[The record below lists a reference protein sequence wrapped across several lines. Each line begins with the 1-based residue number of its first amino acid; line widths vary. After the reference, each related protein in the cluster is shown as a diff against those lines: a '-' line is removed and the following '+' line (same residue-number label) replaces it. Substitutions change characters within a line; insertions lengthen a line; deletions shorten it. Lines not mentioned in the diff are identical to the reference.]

1 MINNI
6 QINDYKYVDE
16 VYLGQFDSRT
26 QDVEF
31 RMRKEIAQ
39 MSFSNYLNE
48 IANFHSIEV
57 MDNEVKKF
65 VHGLKKNSIILD
77 LGCGW
82 CWHWRNINRYRPDI
96 KIIAFDFIKENF
108 FHAKKILGK
117 EARKQIYFVN
127 DDMHNLNFKDNT
139 FDAIWSVQV
148 FQHIEQLTKVLR
160 ESNRVLKDN
169 GVIYNYHLNNSI
181 FVKLKNL
188 FFKKK
193 SIKKYYYLNRDIS
206 SVVNIF
212 KKIFKKDI
220 SKEYNE
226 ILFHPELNLY
236 LGKKNSIFS
245 IIDSKISNK
254 FFLSSLLSRQV
265 LIRSMK

>member
-108 FHAKKILGK
+108 FMPKK
-117 EARKQIYFVN
+117 F
-127 DDMHNLNFKDNT
+127 
-139 FDAIWSVQV
+139 
-148 FQHIEQLTKVLR
+148 
-160 ESNRVLKDN
+160 
-169 GVIYNYHLNNSI
+169 
-181 FVKLKNL
+181 
-188 FFKKK
+188 
-193 SIKKYYYLNRDIS
+193 
-206 SVVNIF
+206 
-212 KKIFKKDI
+212 
-220 SKEYNE
+220 
-226 ILFHPELNLY
+226 
-236 LGKKNSIFS
+236 
-245 IIDSKISNK
+245 
-254 FFLSSLLSRQV
+254 
-265 LIRSMK
+265 